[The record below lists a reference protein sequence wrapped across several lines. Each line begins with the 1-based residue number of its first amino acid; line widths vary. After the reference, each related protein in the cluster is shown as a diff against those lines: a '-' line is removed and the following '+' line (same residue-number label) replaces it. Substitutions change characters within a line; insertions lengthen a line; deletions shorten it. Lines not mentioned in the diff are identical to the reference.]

1 MYCVGDI
8 RGEGAKNAAVRKIVY
23 YVNELRE
30 QYDIRAEMGT
40 KAKSAIDGNGAERI
54 AQQVMKVIS
63 PL

>member
-1 MYCVGDI
+1 M
-8 RGEGAKNAAVRKIVY
+8 
-23 YVNELRE
+23 NELRE

-54 AQQVMKVIS
+54 AQQVMEAIS